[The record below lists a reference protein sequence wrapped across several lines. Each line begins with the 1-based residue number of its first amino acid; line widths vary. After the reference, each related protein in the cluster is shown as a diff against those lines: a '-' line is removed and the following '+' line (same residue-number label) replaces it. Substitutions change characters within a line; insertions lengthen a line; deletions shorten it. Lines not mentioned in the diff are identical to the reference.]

1 VVDEKFDWNTALG
14 MNSQQS
20 AGQRMKEVLVTL
32 FFILIGLIFVVAL
45 LQDLSEPSV
54 PTGGCDPITG
64 WCEEPEF
71 P

>member
-1 VVDEKFDWNTALG
+1 MGDFDAKTAFG
-14 MNSQQS
+14 MDSNQS
-20 AGQRMKEVLVTL
+20 AGQRAKELFVTL
-32 FFILIGLIFVVAL
+32 VFILIGLIFVVAL

-54 PTGGCDPITG
+54 PTGGCDRITG